1 VSKNAKT
8 RSEIQALSDAL
19 LNAYDEYQTLLEKG
33 GQLPP
38 LSLLIDCAKRIKD
51 LLFPGFYSS
60 DFELFENR
68 QYQVG
73 ANLFTLAQKLKS
85 LISLSLC
92 HCETQPCTQE
102 ERDAKAERLA
112 WEFLEF
118 LPALRKMLFLDA
130 QFALEED
137 PAAQHLE
144 EVILTYPGFQAVCY
158 YRIAHWFYQKQIP
171 YIPRGISEYAHG
183 KTGIDIHP
191 GATIAE
197 RFFIDHGTGV
207 VIGETTSI
215 GAGVKIYQGV
225 TLGAL
230 SVKRSLFGVKRH
242 PTLEDDVVIYAGATI
257 LGGKTVIGKGTV
269 IGSNVWIS
277 KSVPE
282 HSIITAAP
290 ADIHSSSKKNK
301 STTPTHPLF
310 AQDSNDKPKK
320 PSKAKK
326 SNL

>member
-1 VSKNAKT
+1 VSKTSKS

-19 LNAYDEYQTLLEKG
+19 LHAYDQYQTLLEKG

-38 LSLLIDCAKRIKD
+38 LSLLIECAKRIKD
-51 LLFPGFYSS
+51 LIFPGFYSG
-60 DFELFENR
+60 DLAIFENR

-73 ANLFTLAQKLKS
+73 ADLFTLAQKLKT

-92 HCETQPCTQE
+92 HCETEPCTE
-102 ERDAKAERLA
+102 DERDEKAEGLA
-112 WEFLEF
+112 WAFLEY
-118 LPALRKMLFLDA
+118 LPELRKLLFLDA

-144 EVILTYPGFQAVCY
+144 EVILTYPGFQAICY
-158 YRIAHWFYQKQIP
+158 YRIAHWFYQKKIP

-191 GATIAE
+191 GASIAE

-207 VIGETTSI
+207 VIGETTHI
-215 GAGVKIYQGV
+215 GTRVKIYQGV

-242 PTLEDDVVIYAGATI
+242 PTLEDHVVIYAGATI
-257 LGGKTVIGKGTV
+257 LGGKTVIGQGTV
-269 IGSNVWIS
+269 IGGNVWIS
-277 KSVPE
+277 KSVPA
-282 HSIITAAP
+282 HSIITAAAVEIQSTSQKP
-290 ADIHSSSKKNK
+290 KAKEDAD
-301 STTPTHPLF
+301 LAF
-310 AQDSNDKPKK
+310 AQQIDEKPKK
-320 PSKAKK
+320 SKAKK
-326 SNL
+326 GHI